1 VVITVVKRAY
11 RLANVYTI
19 IAKGWKMQ
27 TNPNIEKKQIVEVWD
42 WDEAYLPKEKKFNRR
57 KRRRI
62 ENRKVEKELRCLKN

>member
-1 VVITVVKRAY
+1 
-11 RLANVYTI
+11 
-19 IAKGWKMQ
+19 MQ

-62 ENRKVEKELRCLKN
+62 ENRKVEKELRCLKYKGRC